1 MRLAFSNL
9 TLPAFNHLTYLPD
22 MRAFG
27 VEGIE
32 IAPDHTFTR
41 PHFGKDFSPREVA
54 TYGQAARLAGLE
66 IVGFHALLG
75 GRPEF
80 DMFDDADIRHHT
92 IKHLVHLSKLCRDLG
107 GRTLILDSRWARGLE
122 RKEAFLHCR
131 AFLEKL
137 LPQIEDHGTI
147 LCFAPLSAD
156 EGDFCRSAPDLF
168 MLASALDHASFGLH
182 LATAALAANNETG
195 HKNFAARRGRL
206 DHVHIDEPGRVA
218 LGASGKVDH
227 ADVRRHLSAISY
239 ANWCS
244 VVQRLP
250 AGASPTE
257 HVFRSVRGFKAIYRQ
272 DFGNR
277 RVLNVGR

>member
-9 TLPAFNHLTYLPD
+9 TLPAFNHLPYLPD

-41 PHFGKDFSPREVA
+41 PHFGKCFSAREVA
-54 TYGQAARLAGLE
+54 TYGQAARLASLE

-75 GRPEF
+75 GRPEL
-80 DMFDDADIRHHT
+80 DMFGDADIRHHT
-92 IKHLVHLSKLCRDLG
+92 IRHLVHLSEICRDLG

-131 AFLEKL
+131 ALLEKL
-137 LPQIEDHGTI
+137 LPQIEDHGTV
-147 LCFAPLSAD
+147 LCFAPLAPE
-156 EGDFCRSAPDLF
+156 EGDFCRLAPELF
-168 MLASALDHASFGLH
+168 MLATALDHPAFGLH
-182 LATAALAANNETG
+182 LATAALAANGETG
-195 HKNFAARRGRL
+195 HRNFAARRGRL
-206 DHVHIDEPGRVA
+206 DHVHIDEPGLVA

-227 ADVRRHLSAISY
+227 PDVRRHLSAISY
-239 ANWCS
+239 KGFCS

-250 AGASPTE
+250 TGVSPTE

-272 DFGNR
+272 DFRKR
-277 RVLNVGR
+277 RAFHV